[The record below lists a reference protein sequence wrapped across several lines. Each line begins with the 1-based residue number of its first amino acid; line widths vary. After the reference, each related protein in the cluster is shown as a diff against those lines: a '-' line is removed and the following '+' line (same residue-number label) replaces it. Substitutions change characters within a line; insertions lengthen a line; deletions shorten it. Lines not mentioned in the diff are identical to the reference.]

1 MDSPSDGS
9 GCRGR
14 DWGVR
19 PRALRRP
26 GRHPRQRAAAP
37 FLIRHLPQLTDR
49 KLVDAVARHLRG
61 TAEPRAA
68 FPALRE
74 AFVGWAPIHPDAP
87 GWTLGDLLAWAAQ
100 AKNADD
106 LLELAQ
112 DTRYGMARQ
121 MIVDSLWRF
130 KKHTQVEPVLIR
142 LMSDPDDAQG
152 ARDERAS
159 EGGRKR
165 RCTPLDRE
173 CSRHRPGRRR
183 APDRVRPSAQGVEG
197 HRVGPSS
204 RDAPRPSPRR
214 AQTPAPHPG
223 ASDRPLIRMRCVLT
237 ARRPCRVPGAAQV
250 QVIGEKVSQGLSCRG
265 LGIRLGRMILPC
277 RVHNEV
283 HVRPLT

>member
-74 AFVGWAPIHPDAP
+74 AFVGWAPIHPVAP

-100 AKNADD
+100 TKNADD

-142 LMSDPDDAQG
+142 LMSDPDVALHAMSALRRVVG
-152 ARDERAS
+152 NAAALPLIESVRDTAPDVDVRRIAS
-159 EGGRKR
+159 EQARKALKG
-165 RCTPLDRE
+165 T
-173 CSRHRPGRRR
+173 G
-183 APDRVRPSAQGVEG
+183 
-197 HRVGPSS
+197 
-204 RDAPRPSPRR
+204 
-214 AQTPAPHPG
+214 
-223 ASDRPLIRMRCVLT
+223 
-237 ARRPCRVPGAAQV
+237 
-250 QVIGEKVSQGLSCRG
+250 
-265 LGIRLGRMILPC
+265 
-277 RVHNEV
+277 
-283 HVRPLT
+283 